1 MKFRGSMGILGD
13 DGAIDD
19 YSYLR
24 KYMYV
29 VRQGYN
35 IGGNLKPGI
44 VMDTSAYP
52 NPDLKWGQSR
62 DYNVATDLGFWGNR
76 FGLSFEYYWRYRT
89 NMIMVMS
96 LLLNRLG
103 VV

>member
-1 MKFRGSMGILGD
+1 MVYDLGSHSISKLMGILGD

-76 FGLSFEYYWRYRT
+76 FGL
-89 NMIMVMS
+89 
-96 LLLNRLG
+96 LLDGRS
-103 VV
+103 

>member
-1 MKFRGSMGILGD
+1 MGILGD

-44 VMDTSAYP
+44 VMDTSVI
-52 NPDLKWGQSR
+52 LIR
-62 DYNVATDLGFWGNR
+62 
-76 FGLSFEYYWRYRT
+76 
-89 NMIMVMS
+89 I
-96 LLLNRLG
+96 
-103 VV
+103 